1 MTVLVSLQYERLQYV
16 QYKRTYCTKY
26 LCLSTSGISLSHL
39 LINLYLKILSMS
51 VVMKQSI
58 HNSVQKKTLADLASI
73 ARLT

>member
-1 MTVLVSLQYERLQYV
+1 MTVLVSLQYERLFSN
-16 QYKRTYCTKY
+16 KRTYCTKY

-39 LINLYLKILSMS
+39 LINLCLKILSMS